1 MPRATLATKPDTTQ
15 FVREIHLQIPA
26 FPSGFALR
34 LRGAGIVLETS
45 RMQSEPSIVHEE
57 SNGRGAFFIERDGKR
72 IAEQAYRRL
81 DEHHVVIVHTEVD
94 ASLRGQGV
102 ARRLLETA
110 VAWARETKTRVKATC
125 PYAKAQFEKDASIR
139 DVYEA

>member
-1 MPRATLATKPDTTQ
+1 MPRATLAKKPKTTQ